1 MLLGRMIA
9 EFGCGASQARQSSA
23 STWGALRHN
32 VPMPNAKL
40 ILAARMAD
48 IEAFHVMDVQNRAH
62 ELEAA
67 GRRIV
72 HMEIG
77 QPDFGAPPLVA
88 QAAIEAIRE
97 RRLGYTASLGIPQ
110 LRQAI
115 SDYYRER
122 LGVTVPSSRIV
133 VTAGASGAFLLTL
146 GALVDPGDEVLMP
159 DPCYPCNRHFVRMFE
174 GHPRAIPVDEKQ
186 HYQLSDADIRAHW
199 NRATRGV
206 LLASPSNPTGTMIPR
221 EELRAII
228 ASVRR
233 AGGFIVMDEIYQ
245 GLVYDREASTA
256 LELAEDVFVVNSF
269 SKYFNMTGW
278 RLGWIVAPETHVRE
292 IEKLAQNAFICPS
305 APAQYAALAAFR
317 PETLAVL
324 EERRQE
330 FHRRRDHVVPAL
342 RELGFRIPVMPEGAF
357 YIYAGCEGFSK
368 DSSEFALRVLEEAG
382 VAITPGLDFGSNR
395 PERHVRFAYTRSL
408 EDLEEGIERIA
419 RMLGLPR
426 RSARA

>member
-1 MLLGRMIA
+1 MKRDANPL
-9 EFGCGASQARQSSA
+9 
-23 STWGALRHN
+23 
-32 VPMPNAKL
+32 
-40 ILAARMAD
+40 LAARMAD

-67 GRRIV
+67 GRRVV

-77 QPDFGAPPLVA
+77 QPDFAAPPLVA
-88 QAAIEAIRE
+88 EAAIAAIRQ
-97 RRLGYTASLGIPQ
+97 RRLGYTASIGIPE

-115 SDYYRER
+115 SDHYRKR

-146 GALVDPGDEVLMP
+146 GALVNPGDEVLMP
-159 DPCYPCNRHFVRMFE
+159 DPCYPCNRHFVRLLE
-174 GHPRAIPVDEKQ
+174 GRPRAVPVDENQ
-186 HYQLSDADIRAHW
+186 NYQLSDADIRSHW
-199 NRATRGV
+199 SGATRGL

-233 AGGFIVMDEIYQ
+233 AHGFVVMDEIYQ
-245 GLVYDREASTA
+245 GLVYDAEASTV
-256 LELAEDVFVVNSF
+256 LELTDDVFVVNSF

-278 RLGWIVAPETHVRE
+278 RLGWIVAPETYVRE

-330 FHRRRDHVVPAL
+330 FRRRRDYMVPAL
-342 RELGFRIPVMPEGAF
+342 RALGFRIPVMPQGAF
-357 YIYAGCEGFSK
+357 YIYAGCERFSE
-368 DSSEFALRVLEEAG
+368 DSAQFALRVLEEAG
-382 VAITPGLDFGSNR
+382 VAITPGLDFGSNH

-408 EDLEEGIERIA
+408 EDLEEGVERIA
-419 RMLGLPR
+419 RMLGGGDAPR
-426 RSARA
+426 SY

>member
-1 MLLGRMIA
+1 
-9 EFGCGASQARQSSA
+9 
-23 STWGALRHN
+23 
-32 VPMPNAKL
+32 MPNANPV
-40 ILAARMAD
+40 LAARMAD

-77 QPDFGAPPLVA
+77 QPDFAAPPLVA
-88 QAAIEAIRE
+88 EAAIEAIRQ
-97 RRLGYTASLGIPQ
+97 RRLGYTASIGIPE

-115 SDYYRER
+115 SDHYRER

-146 GALVDPGDEVLMP
+146 GALVNPGDEVLMP
-159 DPCYPCNRHFVRMFE
+159 DPCYPCNRHFVRLLE
-174 GHPRAIPVDEKQ
+174 GRPRAVPVEENQ
-186 HYQLSDADIRAHW
+186 HYQLADADIRSHW
-199 NRATRGV
+199 SRATRGV

-233 AGGFIVMDEIYQ
+233 AGGFVVMDEIYQ
-245 GLVYDREASTA
+245 GLVYDGEASTV
-256 LELAEDVFVVNSF
+256 LGLADDVFVVNSF

-278 RLGWIVAPETHVRE
+278 RLGWIVAPEIYVRE

-330 FHRRRDHVVPAL
+330 FRRRRDYMVPAL
-342 RELGFRIPVMPEGAF
+342 RNLGFRIPVMPEGAF
-357 YIYAGCEGFSK
+357 YIYAGCENFSA
-368 DSSEFALRVLEEAG
+368 DSTRFALRVLEEAG

-408 EDLEEGIERIA
+408 EDLEEGVEGIA
-419 RMLGLPR
+419 RMLAASRDAR
-426 RSARA
+426 RSD